1 MEAKAIVMAMIGFLL
16 LYGGL
21 AACIGIAWYHSK
33 LQGSKKDVDPEG
45 NCL

>member
-1 MEAKAIVMAMIGFLL
+1 MELKAIVMGTVGFLL

-33 LQGSKKDVDPEG
+33 RKKDEQATTDI
-45 NCL
+45 